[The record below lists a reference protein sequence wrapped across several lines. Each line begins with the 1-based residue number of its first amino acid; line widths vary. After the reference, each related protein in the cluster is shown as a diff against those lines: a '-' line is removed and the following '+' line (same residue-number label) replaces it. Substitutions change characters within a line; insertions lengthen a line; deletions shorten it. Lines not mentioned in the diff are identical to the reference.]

1 VVSNRLATFASATI
15 LVLLAVVAVRNGL
28 TYPTLGGYDAEDYL
42 AYARGL
48 IDHADLPDGVGAYYT
63 PPGFPA
69 IAGAATEVGGWLGL
83 DEPEHLAQV
92 FNAFAVVASG
102 VLVYALARILWPGR
116 PLTWL
121 AAVGFFAFFPAVV
134 KSGAMFHPEPL
145 SMLITAGALVVLAR
159 MVRTRRYGWKP
170 SILLGILLGAGQ
182 LVRAWSLWMVVVA
195 IVVLLVVALGDA
207 SLRRNVLTAL
217 AVVLVVA
224 ALVPSPWYLHQALR
238 YSNPVFDQPQPT
250 ESLLR
255 RRPIGFYVDA
265 RFPDVV
271 TRPWRD
277 TYNDRFIP
285 VFYTEAWGDYFG
297 FWSWGTTR
305 GDRTDASDAE
315 LTRQSIIGLLPTVL
329 ASAGVLALLALALVR
344 PREDPARLVVALPP
358 LAATGAVLYFAVA
371 YPTNDGDTIKGT
383 YALAAVPAFAACF
396 GFAFDRLARW
406 RALAV
411 VLGLVFVVSA
421 LAALP
426 FLVW

>member
-1 VVSNRLATFASATI
+1 MSNRLATLGSAAI
-15 LVLLAVVAVRNGL
+15 LAVLAVVAVRNSL
-28 TYPTLGGYDAEDYL
+28 NYPTLGGYDAEDYI

-48 IDHADLPDGVGAYYT
+48 IDRGDLPEGVGAYYT

-69 IAGAATEVGGWLGL
+69 IAGAATELGKGLGL
-83 DEPEHLAQV
+83 DEPERMAQV
-92 FNAFAVVASG
+92 FNAIVLVASG
-102 VLVYALARILWPGR
+102 VLVYLLARVLWPAR
-116 PLTWL
+116 PVVWI

-145 SMLITAGALVVLAR
+145 SMLLTVGALVILAR
-159 MVRTRRYGWKP
+159 MVRTGRYDWQLAVP
-170 SILLGILLGAGQ
+170 LGVLLGAGQ
-182 LVRAWSLWMVVVA
+182 LVRAWSLWAVA
-195 IVVLLVVALGDA
+195 VATVVLLVVALADRPA
-207 SLRRNVLTAL
+207 RRRVLTAL
-217 AVVLVVA
+217 AMVVAVA
-224 ALVPSPWYLHQALR
+224 ALVPSPWYVHQALR
-238 YSNPVFDQPQPT
+238 YSNPVFDQPQP
-250 ESLLR
+250 SGFLLG

-277 TYNDRFIP
+277 HFNDRFIP

-315 LTRQSIIGLLPTVL
+315 LTRQSVIGLLPTVL
-329 ASAGVLALLALALVR
+329 ASAGVLALLALALAR
-344 PREDPARLVVALPP
+344 PREDPGRLVVALPP

-383 YALAAVPAFAACF
+383 YALAAVPALAVCF
-396 GFAFDRLARW
+396 GFALDRLAQW
-406 RALAV
+406 RALGIVLGV
-411 VLGLVFVVSA
+411 VLAISA
-421 LAALP
+421 LASLP